1 MFSKIKPT
9 KNIFLYSYTIV
20 LLSFNMSSRAELWE
34 SVSTFKNGSEIVVTE
49 VDKASITSSG
59 EYRFAIYRILP
70 LEEKQKKLKP
80 NKFFKYN
87 NYFSNG
93 KRFIV
98 IDCENKKLSTNNL
111 NINRKKSSKPE
122 WDSFK
127 KLNNLD
133 KKGELFLSFSHNTIQ
148 QEKNQIE
155 HSSKKLVNFIC
166 RR

>member
-70 LEEKQKKLKP
+70 LEEKQRSIDKSESQRWVDYACSAQKLYRLP
-80 NKFFKYN
+80 
-87 NYFSNG
+87 
-93 KRFIV
+93 
-98 IDCENKKLSTNNL
+98 
-111 NINRKKSSKPE
+111 
-122 WDSFK
+122 
-127 KLNNLD
+127 
-133 KKGELFLSFSHNTIQ
+133 
-148 QEKNQIE
+148 
-155 HSSKKLVNFIC
+155 
-166 RR
+166 